1 MWRDMIISPCEESDN
16 TTLLS
21 FLEQKCTWNAGI
33 WFWEIRF
40 CRNLFLGERNRVIF
54 VSSPIYPNSPQS
66 TKWQTWPSLRASK
79 GNCCL
84 HKKHTQLSWLLKG
97 SLNMRREWNKY
108 LGKMSKSHRIV
119 GNETQHLCPSW
130 AVTHE
135 QQALC
140 ELLDVTDGGFWVKK
154 IRRCSRFQQGQ

>member
-1 MWRDMIISPCEESDN
+1 MSGLSVIEPGINVKRQSDN

-33 WFWEIRF
+33 WYVP
-40 CRNLFLGERNRVIF
+40 ERGNSSIF
-54 VSSPIYPNSPQS
+54 ISSPIYPNLPQS

-108 LGKMSKSHRIV
+108 LGKISKSHRIV

-135 QQALC
+135 PQTRSFVWTARC
-140 ELLDVTDGGFWVKK
+140 YRWGFWVKK
-154 IRRCSRFQQGQ
+154 IRRCSRFQEGQ